1 MMNKITGEAIGD
13 NIGSTLEVDAEDD
26 ELAVG
31 LFLRV
36 KVLLDVRKPLMRGV
50 TMEVNKEGEKIWCP
64 SEYEFLP
71 NFCYICGLLGHT
83 DKSCNAGGWRVKKKP
98 FSSEL
103 RVIPSRRRF
112 QEEGRGRS
120 KEGNGLGG
128 SKWERSQGSGSRQ
141 DWRDTKRSG
150 SDSVKFSNGSEKGE
164 ASTSPIKM
172 LEQGGNEEAAQKLF
186 FGGEAV
192 VATVVEN
199 KGLPDNNKGM
209 GVMEKRE
216 LSQIDLSRTYSVK
229 EQLTNQVEHG
239 IVGEEM
245 DVEGQ
250 QTEGD
255 REDNLK
261 PHVLL
266 AKVLSDER
274 MLTPKQ
280 QLDEVH
286 AYQYMFVHLTNK
298 KGTYKK
304 KKEGRNPLTVVGA
317 EQAGTVERKR
327 QLPEEIEVDNL
338 SPKKLKLREGINIGD
353 GMTEEDDGEMGFYN
367 VKAGLPG

>member
-1 MMNKITGEAIGD
+1 MLKEEVLKELGWMRRQAATQKLRWWGSCLQKKSGHADGIAQTLGKIWCPIKGIKCRELGNNFFLITFLQQEGKRRALEEEFGGDLFLVREFDGKSRLDELEFFHTPCWVRVFKLPLGMMNKITGEAIGD

-50 TMEVNKEGEKIWCP
+50 TVEVNKEGEKIWCP
-64 SEYEFLP
+64 LEYEFLP

-192 VATVVEN
+192 VA
-199 KGLPDNNKGM
+199 L
-209 GVMEKRE
+209 
-216 LSQIDLSRTYSVK
+216 
-229 EQLTNQVEHG
+229 
-239 IVGEEM
+239 
-245 DVEGQ
+245 
-250 QTEGD
+250 
-255 REDNLK
+255 
-261 PHVLL
+261 
-266 AKVLSDER
+266 
-274 MLTPKQ
+274 
-280 QLDEVH
+280 
-286 AYQYMFVHLTNK
+286 
-298 KGTYKK
+298 
-304 KKEGRNPLTVVGA
+304 
-317 EQAGTVERKR
+317 
-327 QLPEEIEVDNL
+327 
-338 SPKKLKLREGINIGD
+338 
-353 GMTEEDDGEMGFYN
+353 
-367 VKAGLPG
+367 